1 MSDQHGSHPLLVQ
14 RSPPDQC
21 FLTPLSLS
29 PKPRLL
35 PSSCPWCFNP
45 SHGNNCAYKNKRK
58 RCFDIANHPVPQE
71 KKKKKKK
78 VSAETPRPELSPG
91 QRQATLSK
99 GKICTSPWSCIPA
112 SPDRTVQGSSPSS
125 YSRFPL
131 CDCPMPNRLEHLS
144 MAMGW
149 WGQSS
154 VIKVLLISGVN
165 KALSLP

>member
-71 KKKKKKK
+71 KKKKRKYQQKHH
-78 VSAETPRPELSPG
+78 
-91 QRQATLSK
+91 
-99 GKICTSPWSCIPA
+99 
-112 SPDRTVQGSSPSS
+112 D
-125 YSRFPL
+125 
-131 CDCPMPNRLEHLS
+131 
-144 MAMGW
+144 
-149 WGQSS
+149 QSS
-154 VIKVLLISGVN
+154 HQDNGRLPCLKVRFVLHLEVAYPQALIGPSKALPPLPTRDFPCVTAPCRTGLSILVWQWAGED
-165 KALSLP
+165 KALSSRCY